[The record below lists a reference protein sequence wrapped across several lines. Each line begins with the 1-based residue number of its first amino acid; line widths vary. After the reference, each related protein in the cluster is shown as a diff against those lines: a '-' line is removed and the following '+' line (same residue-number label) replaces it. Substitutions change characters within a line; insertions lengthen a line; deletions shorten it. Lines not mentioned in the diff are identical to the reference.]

1 MKHISQ
7 TPEAPSAQRQEIPR
21 DLDLVVLRAL
31 AKEPADRYR
40 SAQEMDRDLELVA
53 RGESVARETEEAAT
67 VVLAGA
73 TAVTEIGG
81 VDAEALDG
89 RVRRRRALPR
99 LRRAGLARPRRLAVA
114 ARSRAP

>member
-1 MKHISQ
+1 MKHLSQ
-7 TPEAPSAQRQEIPR
+7 TPEAPSVKRPEIPH

-53 RGESVARETEEAAT
+53 RGESVARETEAAAT

-73 TAVTEIGG
+73 TAITDDRRPGEA
-81 VDAEALDG
+81 VDAAGTAATSATARTTDRSPAAAASG
-89 RVRRRRALPR
+89 R
-99 LRRAGLARPRRLAVA
+99 GCW
-114 ARSRAP
+114 SSAP